1 MNKKYVLSVAYHGED
16 NSLEVAQYESLEE
29 AQKKVEE
36 LLSDNLIYASDELHL
51 IDPAAVIASAKADEH
66 GEWESDDTDVSLWL
80 NEKEA
85 IFEMYCLK
93 AEYEITEVVL

>member
-16 NSLEVAQYESLEE
+16 NSLEVTQYESLEE

-51 IDPAAVIASAKADEH
+51 IDPAAAIASAKADKN
-66 GEWESDDTDVSLWL
+66 GEWFNSNSDVSLWL

-85 IFEMYCLK
+85 VFEMYCLK